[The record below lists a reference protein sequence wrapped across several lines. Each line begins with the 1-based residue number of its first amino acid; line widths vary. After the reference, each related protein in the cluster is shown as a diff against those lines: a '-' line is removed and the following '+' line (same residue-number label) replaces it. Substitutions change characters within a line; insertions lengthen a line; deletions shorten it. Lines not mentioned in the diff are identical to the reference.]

1 MQIKI
6 NNKDVCTE
14 ASNMLELAQELN
26 LPERGIA
33 MALGTNMVSRDVW
46 STTELQEGD
55 SVIVIKA
62 ACGG

>member
-1 MQIKI
+1 
-6 NNKDVCTE
+6 
-14 ASNMLELAQELN
+14 MLELAQELN

-46 STTELQEGD
+46 SNTELQEGD

>member
-1 MQIKI
+1 
-6 NNKDVCTE
+6 
-14 ASNMLELAQELN
+14 MLELAQELN

-46 STTELQEGD
+46 STTELQESD